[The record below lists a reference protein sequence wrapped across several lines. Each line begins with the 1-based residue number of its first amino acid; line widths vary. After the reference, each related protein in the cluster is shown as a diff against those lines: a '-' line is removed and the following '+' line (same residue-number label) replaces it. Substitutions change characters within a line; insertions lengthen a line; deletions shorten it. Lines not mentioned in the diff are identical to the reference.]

1 MSKKSDK
8 EDLKAVKAVE
18 TIMKYCDSRVGCNEC
33 VFHILDLGI
42 TINNCMIGTK
52 IPACWD
58 AEDTIRFYKEANE

>member
-18 TIMKYCDSRVGCNEC
+18 TIMKYCDSKVGCNAC
-33 VFHILDLGI
+33 VFS
-42 TINNCMIGTK
+42 TIDGGCIISGTK

-58 AEDTIRFYKEANE
+58 AEATIRFYKEVNE